1 MEKAIIKV
9 ILTILAVTLLSG
21 CASSTNNS
29 GMSESTEA
37 TTTTS
42 ETTTEETTSIAY
54 TSYNIMNL
62 QFKVPDTW
70 TCEKSSDSLTFYPDK
85 NNLTISLE
93 VGYLD
98 TMKSA
103 IYDFDSVFEELVKSL
118 PELEGATIN
127 VNKKVTVPDG
137 DFYIGKVDY
146 TATTYKNTTQKYLV
160 IICDVK
166 SGDLYCLG
174 FSSPKRI
181 SDENTQLFNEIVNSV
196 SVNYDF

>member
-1 MEKAIIKV
+1 MKKLVIKV
-9 ILTILAVTLLSG
+9 ILSILVAALLSG
-21 CASSTNNS
+21 CSSSINNS
-29 GMSESTEA
+29 EMSESTE
-37 TTTTS
+37 TTATTS
-42 ETTTEETTSIAY
+42 ETTTEETTSITY

-70 TCEKSSDSLTFYPDK
+70 DCEKATDSLFFYPEK

-98 TMKSA
+98 TIKSA

-118 PELEGATIN
+118 PELEGATVDI
-127 VNKKVTVPDG
+127 NKKVSVPDG

-146 TATTYKNTTQKYLV
+146 TVTTYKNSTQKYLV

-174 FSSPKRI
+174 FSSPKKI
-181 SDENTQLFNEIVNSV
+181 SDENTMFFNEIVNSV

>member
-1 MEKAIIKV
+1 MKKATIKV
-9 ILTILAVTLLSG
+9 ILTVLAATLLSG
-21 CASSTNNS
+21 CAFSTNNS

-42 ETTTEETTSIAY
+42 ETTEETTSIAY

-70 TCEKSSDSLTFYPDK
+70 NCEKADDSLTFYPEK

-98 TMKSA
+98 TIKSA

-118 PELEGATIN
+118 PELEGATID
-127 VNKKVTVPDG
+127 VNKKVSIPDG

-146 TATTYKNTTQKYLV
+146 TATTYKSSTQKYLV

-174 FSSPKRI
+174 FSSPKKI
-181 SDENTQLFNEIVNSV
+181 SDENTLIFNEIVNSV
-196 SVNYDF
+196 TVNYDF